1 MLISLKCNPVQI
13 FVVTR
18 LTDYTFKGITFL
30 FQQII
35 VLILHC
41 DCVGSPLIGITKIP
55 ITMTLYE
62 CFVFKS
68 TVVSIHP

>member
-35 VLILHC
+35 VLILFHSI
-41 DCVGSPLIGITKIP
+41 VIVLAHPLLALQKYLLP
-55 ITMTLYE
+55 
-62 CFVFKS
+62 
-68 TVVSIHP
+68 

>member
-30 FQQII
+30 FQQNLII
-35 VLILHC
+35 VLILFHSI
-41 DCVGSPLIGITKIP
+41 VIVLAHPLLALQKYLSP
-55 ITMTLYE
+55 
-62 CFVFKS
+62 
-68 TVVSIHP
+68 